1 MKILAIIPARG
12 GSKRIP
18 MKNIRMLGKKP
29 LINWTI
35 DLAKQVPELCD
46 ILVSTDDQAISEVS
60 VEAGA
65 LVPWLRPVELAT
77 DYSSSVDVVLHAL
90 TWYESTMS
98 PVQAV
103 LLLQPTSPFRSLESI
118 REGIRL
124 FHEKGELPVVGVSKV
139 HQHPEWMLSE
149 TNGYISPWMNA
160 HELGVRSQDLLNLY
174 IPNGSFYLIRVE
186 DLRKNNSFYQSLN
199 IPLVSESM
207 LEGID
212 LDTEED
218 FRFAE
223 GLVQNLNLK

>member
-18 MKNIRMLGKKP
+18 MKNIRLLGEKP

-46 ILVSTDDQAISEVS
+46 ILVSTDDQAIYEIS
-60 VEAGA
+60 VTAGA

-90 TWYESTMS
+90 NWYESTKS
-98 PVQAV
+98 RVQAV

-124 FHEKGELPVVGVSKV
+124 FHEKGGLPVVGVSKV

-160 HELGVRSQDLLNLY
+160 HGLGVRSQDLLNLY
-174 IPNGSFYLIRVE
+174 IPNGSFYLVSVE
-186 DLRKNNSFYQSLN
+186 DLRNTNSFYQNLN
-199 IPLVSESM
+199 LPLVSRSM
-207 LEGID
+207 LEGMD

-223 GLVQNLNLK
+223 SLVQNLNLK